1 MKQSQKQ
8 IVNVIIN
15 PEKKKRRRRTKPKE
29 DNINT
34 NTNTNTNTNY
44 PSAVYNPNIISRNR
58 QPSYGIASINPV
70 IENPILNNIAD
81 AIKNPAPKVE
91 EYKKIIQDDLEKNIL
106 NKVDDNIENIVNETL
121 SNKGGLYLKNY
132 FQQNPSL
139 LSGASTYQQSVF
151 NGNLE
156 DIQEDIE
163 EKPISKP
170 ILKPSPLKF
179 KKRRGRPSKQPK
191 SQLEDVLEKID
202 EVKKRMD
209 KLSNQNKLEKEG
221 RLLNKLLELKANLL
235 ENNNPD

>member
-29 DNINT
+29 DNI
-34 NTNTNTNTNY
+34 NTNTNTNY

-91 EYKKIIQDDLEKNIL
+91 EYKKIIQDDFEKNIL

-121 SNKGGLYLKNY
+121 SNKGASYLKNY

-156 DIQEDIE
+156 DIQEDIQE
-163 EKPISKP
+163 TPKP

-191 SQLEDVLEKID
+191 SQLQDIEEKIA

-209 KLSNQNKLEKEG
+209 KLSNQDKLEKEG
-221 RLLNKLLELKANLL
+221 RLLNKLLQLKATLL
-235 ENNNPD
+235 ENNIPD